1 MQTYK
6 ISFRKQKL
14 IFMCQSLKAV
24 WKGDVQRAGIADGG
38 EIYNVQPRLTKAQYL
53 FKCKNLK
60 KMFNEEMSA
69 GTNAEQ
75 STKDET
81 QLPSSPTSGNTDVV
95 RSPNVSQK
103 NKKYFNSLLSSNF
116 LDLCQ
121 GKTDV
126 EIHVALSDALTFI
139 SDNPNYFIIQ
149 HLQQKLKG

>member
-1 MQTYK
+1 
-6 ISFRKQKL
+6 
-14 IFMCQSLKAV
+14 
-24 WKGDVQRAGIADGG
+24 
-38 EIYNVQPRLTKAQYL
+38 
-53 FKCKNLK
+53 
-60 KMFNEEMSA
+60 MFNEEMSA

-139 SDNPNYFIIQ
+139 SDNPNYFITQ